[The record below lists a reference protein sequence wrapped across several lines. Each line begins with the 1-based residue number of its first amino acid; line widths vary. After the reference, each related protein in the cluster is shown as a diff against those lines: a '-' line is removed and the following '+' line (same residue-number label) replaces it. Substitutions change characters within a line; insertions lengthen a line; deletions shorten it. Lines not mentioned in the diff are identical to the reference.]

1 MAFDFNKLKSDIVS
15 MGKDVGDKVSD
26 ASAIAKVKLD
36 IHNKESYMEKQ
47 FTELGRAYYLAHK
60 NEENIPEKEF
70 FKPIQEAEAEIARL
84 QEQLMTFQGSEV
96 CPNCGKKQPAGHVCC
111 ENCGAPMHE
120 TASAEEAATSSEQLQ
135 WIIVL
140 KMNYSQLQCII
151 VHARKRHVSWRTKR
165 NNIYLTESDQVSM
178 INGVITNTIIR

>member
-60 NEENIPEKEF
+60 NDENIPEKEF
-70 FKPIQEAEAEIARL
+70 FKPIQEAEAEIARM
-84 QEQLMTFQGSEV
+84 QDQLMTLQGAES
-96 CPNCGKKQPAGHVCC
+96 CLSCGKKQPAGHTFC
-111 ENCGAPMHE
+111 ESCGAQMHE
-120 TASAEEAATSSEQLQ
+120 TASAEEAASEAETATSSEQ
-135 WIIVL
+135 
-140 KMNYSQLQCII
+140 
-151 VHARKRHVSWRTKR
+151 
-165 NNIYLTESDQVSM
+165 
-178 INGVITNTIIR
+178 

>member
-60 NEENIPEKEF
+60 NDENIPEKEF
-70 FKPIQEAEAEIARL
+70 FKPIQEAEAEIARM
-84 QEQLMTFQGSEV
+84 QDQLMTLQGAEV
-96 CPNCGKKQPAGHVCC
+96 CPCCGKKQPAGHAFC
-111 ENCGAPMHE
+111 ENCGAAMNEANEAAGDEEAVKSEETSEAETVASEAASEAE
-120 TASAEEAATSSEQLQ
+120 TAKSSEQ
-135 WIIVL
+135 
-140 KMNYSQLQCII
+140 
-151 VHARKRHVSWRTKR
+151 
-165 NNIYLTESDQVSM
+165 
-178 INGVITNTIIR
+178 

>member
-26 ASAIAKVKLD
+26 ASAVAKVKLD

-70 FKPIQEAEAEIARL
+70 FKPIAEAEAEIARL
-84 QEQLMTFQGSEV
+84 QEQQVQKRLQQVNRLQMRRLQ
-96 CPNCGKKQPAGHVCC
+96 QA
-111 ENCGAPMHE
+111 
-120 TASAEEAATSSEQLQ
+120 AS
-135 WIIVL
+135 
-140 KMNYSQLQCII
+140 NYSAKNEL
-151 VHARKRHVSWRTKR
+151 
-165 NNIYLTESDQVSM
+165 
-178 INGVITNTIIR
+178 

>member
-26 ASAIAKVKLD
+26 ASAVAKVKLD

-70 FKPIQEAEAEIARL
+70 FRPIAEAEVEIARL
-84 QEQLMTFQGSEV
+84 QEQLMTLKSAQVVARSSRPV
-96 CPNCGKKQPAGHVCC
+96 IHSVRAAVRRCMRPQVQKRLQQVKRLQMRRLQQA
-111 ENCGAPMHE
+111 
-120 TASAEEAATSSEQLQ
+120 AS
-135 WIIVL
+135 
-140 KMNYSQLQCII
+140 NYSVL
-151 VHARKRHVSWRTKR
+151 
-165 NNIYLTESDQVSM
+165 
-178 INGVITNTIIR
+178 

>member
-60 NEENIPEKEF
+60 IGR
-70 FKPIQEAEAEIARL
+70 A
-84 QEQLMTFQGSEV
+84 
-96 CPNCGKKQPAGHVCC
+96 HV
-111 ENCGAPMHE
+111 
-120 TASAEEAATSSEQLQ
+120 
-135 WIIVL
+135 
-140 KMNYSQLQCII
+140 
-151 VHARKRHVSWRTKR
+151 
-165 NNIYLTESDQVSM
+165 
-178 INGVITNTIIR
+178 

>member
-70 FKPIQEAEAEIARL
+70 FRPIAEAEAEIARL
-84 QEQLMTFQGSEV
+84 QEQLMTLQGAEV
-96 CPNCGKKQPAGHVCC
+96 CPNCGKKQPAGHAFC
-111 ENCGAPMHE
+111 ESCGAAMNEVAGDEE
-120 TASAEEAATSSEQLQ
+120 TATSEAASEAETVADNEQQFGKKEHVGYLELQ
-135 WIIVL
+135 
-140 KMNYSQLQCII
+140 
-151 VHARKRHVSWRTKR
+151 
-165 NNIYLTESDQVSM
+165 
-178 INGVITNTIIR
+178 

>member
-60 NEENIPEKEF
+60 NDENIPEKEF
-70 FKPIQEAEAEIARL
+70 FKPIQEAEAEIARM
-84 QEQLMTFQGSEV
+84 QDQLMTLQGAEV
-96 CPNCGKKQPAGHVCC
+96 CPSCGTKQAAGHTFC
-111 ENCGAPMHE
+111 ESCGAQMHE
-120 TASAEEAATSSEQLQ
+120 TASAEEAASEAETATSSEQ
-135 WIIVL
+135 
-140 KMNYSQLQCII
+140 
-151 VHARKRHVSWRTKR
+151 
-165 NNIYLTESDQVSM
+165 
-178 INGVITNTIIR
+178 

>member
-60 NEENIPEKEF
+60 NDENIPEKEF
-70 FKPIQEAEAEIARL
+70 FKPIQEAEAEIESMRD
-84 QEQLMTFQGSEV
+84 QLMTLQGAES
-96 CPNCGKKQPAGHVCC
+96 CPSCGKKQPAGHTCC
-111 ENCGAPMHE
+111 GRCGEQMHE
-120 TASAEEAATSSEQLQ
+120 TASAEEAASEAETATSSEQ
-135 WIIVL
+135 
-140 KMNYSQLQCII
+140 
-151 VHARKRHVSWRTKR
+151 
-165 NNIYLTESDQVSM
+165 
-178 INGVITNTIIR
+178 

>member
-70 FKPIQEAEAEIARL
+70 FRPIAEAEAEIARL
-84 QEQLMTFQGSEV
+84 QEQLMTLQGAEV
-96 CPNCGKKQPAGHVCC
+96 CPSCGKKQPAGHAFC
-111 ENCGAPMHE
+111 ESCGAAMNETNEAAGEENVKNEE
-120 TASAEEAATSSEQLQ
+120 TATGEAASETETVAGSEQ
-135 WIIVL
+135 
-140 KMNYSQLQCII
+140 
-151 VHARKRHVSWRTKR
+151 
-165 NNIYLTESDQVSM
+165 
-178 INGVITNTIIR
+178 

>member
-60 NEENIPEKEF
+60 NDENIPEKEF
-70 FKPIQEAEAEIARL
+70 FKPIQEAEAEIARM
-84 QEQLMTFQGSEV
+84 QDQLMTLQGAEV
-96 CPNCGKKQPAGHVCC
+96 CPSCGTKQPAGHTFC
-111 ENCGAPMHE
+111 ESCGAQMHE
-120 TASAEEAATSSEQLQ
+120 TASAEEAASDAETATSSEQ
-135 WIIVL
+135 
-140 KMNYSQLQCII
+140 
-151 VHARKRHVSWRTKR
+151 
-165 NNIYLTESDQVSM
+165 
-178 INGVITNTIIR
+178 

>member
-60 NEENIPEKEF
+60 NDENIPEKEF
-70 FKPIQEAEAEIARL
+70 FKPIQEAEAEIARM
-84 QEQLMTFQGSEV
+84 QDQLMTLQGAEV
-96 CPNCGKKQPAGHVCC
+96 CPSCGTKQAAGHTFC
-111 ENCGAPMHE
+111 ESCGAQMHE
-120 TASAEEAATSSEQLQ
+120 TASAEDAATSEEESEAETATNSEQ
-135 WIIVL
+135 
-140 KMNYSQLQCII
+140 
-151 VHARKRHVSWRTKR
+151 
-165 NNIYLTESDQVSM
+165 
-178 INGVITNTIIR
+178 

>member
-60 NEENIPEKEF
+60 NDENIPEKEF
-70 FKPIQEAEAEIARL
+70 FKPIQEAEAEIARM
-84 QEQLMTFQGSEV
+84 QDQLMTLQGAES
-96 CPNCGKKQPAGHVCC
+96 CQSCGKKQPAGDTFC
-111 ENCGAPMHE
+111 ESCGAQMHE
-120 TASAEEAATSSEQLQ
+120 TASAEEAASEAETATSSEQ
-135 WIIVL
+135 
-140 KMNYSQLQCII
+140 
-151 VHARKRHVSWRTKR
+151 
-165 NNIYLTESDQVSM
+165 
-178 INGVITNTIIR
+178 

>member
-1 MAFDFNKLKSDIVS
+1 MVSSQFHYTKQNRFMPFLLAEILNFQGSTHRIGVGSFSKLKSDIVS

-70 FKPIQEAEAEIARL
+70 FRPIAEAEAEIARL
-84 QEQLMTFQGSEV
+84 QEQLMTLQGAEV

-120 TASAEEAATSSEQLQ
+120 TASAEEAATSEPTSDAETATSSEQL
-135 WIIVL
+135 
-140 KMNYSQLQCII
+140 
-151 VHARKRHVSWRTKR
+151 
-165 NNIYLTESDQVSM
+165 
-178 INGVITNTIIR
+178 

>member
-70 FKPIQEAEAEIARL
+70 FKPIQEAETEIARL
-84 QEQLMTFQGSEV
+84 QDELMTLQGAES
-96 CPNCGKKQPAGHVCC
+96 CPSCGKKQPAGHTFC
-111 ENCGAPMHE
+111 ESCGAQMHE
-120 TASAEEAATSSEQLQ
+120 TASAEEAATSETTSDAETATSSEQL
-135 WIIVL
+135 
-140 KMNYSQLQCII
+140 
-151 VHARKRHVSWRTKR
+151 
-165 NNIYLTESDQVSM
+165 
-178 INGVITNTIIR
+178 